1 METIKKVDVDQLIPG
16 MYIHDLNCGWMDHP
30 FWRDRFMIKDERTIG
45 KLRDTGLRE
54 VYIDTSR
61 GVDVPHAPTLD
72 EVQLDTERRIRTL
85 ADIRQSDF
93 RRTSL
98 DEERRRAVGLFN
110 DARTTVRDILQ
121 EARIGQRLEVG
132 RAEPLIERLGDS
144 IFRHIDAL
152 VPLARLK
159 SHEHYTFDRSVANA
173 ILMIAFGRNLE
184 LDRDTVHD
192 IALGALFQD
201 VGMMRVPDS
210 IISKPGRLSAS
221 EYRMMQSHVQEG
233 EWLLE
238 EVGHIP
244 GKALEVVTQHHER
257 FDGSGYPN
265 HLRGEAISLFAQ
277 MGSIADVYD
286 AMTSDRPYQRAE
298 APTVAL
304 RKLFEWG
311 NFHFNP
317 VLVQAF
323 IRTLGIYPVGSLV
336 RLQNQ
341 RLAVVLE
348 QNPESLLRPR
358 VKVIYDTVRRSYLT
372 PYLVDLARNPPAGHE
387 EIAGPETFE
396 RWQIDPRRWRLD

>member
-30 FWRDRFMIKDERTIG
+30 FWRDRFLIKDERTVVR
-45 KLRDTGLRE
+45 LRELGLRE
-54 VYIDTSR
+54 VYIDTTR
-61 GVDVPHAPTLD
+61 GVDVPHAPTVG
-72 EVQLDTERRIRTL
+72 EVRQDTERRIRTL
-85 ADIRQSDF
+85 AEIRQSDF

-110 DARTTVRDILQ
+110 DARATMRLLLQ
-121 EARIGQRLEVG
+121 EARIGQPLEVG
-132 RAEPLIERLGDS
+132 RVDPLIERLIDS

-184 LDRDTVHD
+184 LDRATIRD
-192 IALGALFQD
+192 IALGAMLQD

-210 IISKPGRLSAS
+210 ILSKPGRLSAS
-221 EYRMMQSHVQEG
+221 EYRVMQSHVQEG

-238 EVGHIP
+238 EVGEVP

-257 FDGSGYPN
+257 FDGSGYPH
-265 HLRGEAISLFAQ
+265 HLRGEAISVFAQ

-298 APTVAL
+298 SPTVAL
-304 RKLFEWG
+304 RKLYEWG

-317 VLVQAF
+317 TLVQAF

-341 RLAVVLE
+341 RLAIVLE

-358 VKVIYDTVRRSYLT
+358 VKVIYDTLRRSYLA
-372 PYLVDLARNPPAGHE
+372 PYAVDLARNPLPGHE
-387 EIAGPETFE
+387 EIASPESFE
-396 RWQIDPRRWRLD
+396 HWKIDPRRWRLD